1 MGLHWSLP
9 QLESLLSPELWA
21 RLNQA
26 QNDPFAEAQEGD
38 VMKVFNGLTGDVL
51 AAIPIQGK
59 IRRVSRRK
67 FRAFLAEG
75 LEIQV
80 GQFPFE
86 HTQNH

>member
-21 RLNQA
+21 RLKEA
-26 QNDPFAEAQEGD
+26 QNDPFAEAQKGD

-51 AAIPIQGK
+51 AAIPIQGE

-67 FRAFLAEG
+67 FRALLAQELEVQVSHSFLEH
-75 LEIQV
+75 IQ
-80 GQFPFE
+80 
-86 HTQNH
+86 NN